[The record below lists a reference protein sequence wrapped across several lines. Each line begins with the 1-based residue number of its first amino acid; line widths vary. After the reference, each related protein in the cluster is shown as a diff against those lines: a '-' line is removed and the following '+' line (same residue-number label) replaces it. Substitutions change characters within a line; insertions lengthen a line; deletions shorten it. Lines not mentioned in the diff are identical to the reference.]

1 MSWERLGRRPGG
13 TVAALTVADDGW
25 LAATLAGVFARGRDG
40 WLPLGPAPLTTAVSA
55 DGSLVLAADSRGI
68 HLSRDSGRSWR
79 LVLRSP
85 AATAVVAAGP
95 VLLAASAEDGVQRS
109 QDAGESWAA
118 ANAGLLDLEVLAL
131 AASPR
136 CVENGFALAG
146 TASGLFLSRNAGR
159 SWRAVDLDPDE
170 TAVQAL
176 AISPFPDGA
185 ATALAGTTGRLFMTR
200 DAGAS
205 WMPLP
210 GIEGSVSAVA
220 IGDGGMAAAAAGT
233 VWLSKDGKS
242 WRTTADPGA
251 PVLALACTASGLV
264 AGLAGLGIAVL
275 DAEGAAWR
283 PDPGLAAS
291 LTTGLRWS
299 GGWTLALAPDGAIGL
314 SEDAGRSWRT
324 CATASAGAARD
335 LVRWPADGPIWLL
348 AETGLMRSIDRGHGW
363 EQRGTGGNA
372 LASSTALWCAGMDGS
387 LRSTADGLTWIEYPA
402 CPGGTIEH
410 LAMAPDQSP
419 LAATADGL
427 WLLEDGLWEQALDG
441 PVSLVASGRS
451 HRLAAVGTA
460 VLVGRHDEEGW
471 QVAELG
477 HGIGSIRALLAEPV
491 VVGTAIG
498 AVRSPDQGR
507 HFLAPDADGP
517 PSVMALAALPGGE
530 ILAADA
536 TGTLWRWRP

>member
-1 MSWERLGRRPGG
+1 ML
-13 TVAALTVADDGW
+13 V
-25 LAATLAGVFARGRDG
+25 ATLAGVFARGRDG

-68 HLSRDSGRSWR
+68 HVSRDAGHSWR
-79 LVLRSP
+79 LALQSS

-109 QDAGESWAA
+109 QDAGESWAT

-136 CVENGFALAG
+136 CAENGFALAG

-159 SWRAVDLDPDE
+159 SWRSVDLDPDE
-170 TAVQAL
+170 TVVQAL
-176 AISPFPDGA
+176 AISPFPDSA
-185 ATALAGTTGRLFMTR
+185 ATALAGTTAHGLFMTR

-205 WMPLP
+205 WMPLS

-233 VWLSKDGKS
+233 VWLSKDGGS

-251 PVLALACTASGLV
+251 PVLALAYTASGLV

-275 DAEGAAWR
+275 DADGVTWR
-283 PDPGLAAS
+283 PDPSLAAS
-291 LTTGLRWS
+291 LTTRLRWS
-299 GGWTLALAPDGAIGL
+299 GGWTLALGPDGAIGV
-314 SEDAGRSWRT
+314 SEDAGRSWST
-324 CATASAGAARD
+324 HATANAGTARD

-348 AETGLMRSIDRGHGW
+348 AETGLMRSIDRGRGW
-363 EQRGTGGNA
+363 EQRGTGGSA
-372 LASSTALWCAGMDGS
+372 LASSTALWSAGTNGS
-387 LRSTADGLTWIEYPA
+387 LRSTADGLTWIEHPA

-410 LAMAPDQSP
+410 LAMAPDESP

-427 WLLEDGLWEQALDG
+427 WLLEGSLWEQVLDG

-451 HRLAAVGTA
+451 HHLAAVGTT
-460 VLVGRHDEEGW
+460 VLIGRHDEEGW

-477 HGIGSIRALLAEPV
+477 HGIGSIRALLAEPI

-507 HFLAPDADGP
+507 RFLAPDADGP

-536 TGTLWRWRP
+536 TGTLWRWRQ